1 MNPTAPRD
9 AHQPG
14 HPGRT
19 GSTPVG
25 DDELIELLRHAAI
38 AERGSRVLSA
48 PAAPAVVG
56 VLGRRRLRL
65 AAAAAAGLAVA
76 AGVAFTIGRGPRGGT
91 GQATAPL
98 GSPVQVAASGAL
110 GSPTEPGPPQ
120 PGPAKLPALA
130 SGQDAEGPR
139 PAAMV
144 LAVAEEPDGA
154 LACVNWKD
162 LALAPGR
169 SLADLRPEELR
180 SLAGLAHSCGPR
192 TGRVWVV
199 ALQGPAGA
207 LPRGDQ
213 CAADFATCILGTP
226 GARVVDQSGAL
237 VPSPCSRG
245 VEMRME
251 TLVVAR

>member
-1 MNPTAPRD
+1 MNPTA
-9 AHQPG
+9 
-14 HPGRT
+14 
-19 GSTPVG
+19 PVG
-25 DDELIELLRHAAI
+25 DDELIELLRDAAS
-38 AERGSRVLSA
+38 AQRGARALSAPAA

-65 AAAAAAGLAVA
+65 AVAAAAGLAVA
-76 AGVAFTIGRGPRGGT
+76 AGVAFTIGRGQRG
-91 GQATAPL
+91 A
-98 GSPVQVAASGAL
+98 
-110 GSPTEPGPPQ
+110 
-120 PGPAKLPALA
+120 GPAPAVPAAPVEVIAAVQPTNPNRDQALA
-130 SGQDAEGPR
+130 GHASADDQGPR

-144 LAVAEEPDGA
+144 LAVAEEADGG

-199 ALQGPAGA
+199 ALQGPSGA

-226 GARVVDQSGAL
+226 GARVVDHSGAL
-237 VPSPCSRG
+237 LPSPCSRG